1 MIRRCCLFAILVGT
15 SAVVFPAAALA
26 CSVCL
31 TGGTPNGSVVNAFQW
46 SVLFLIA
53 MPLAV
58 VGSIAGWL
66 VYSHWRADVREK
78 NGANKKTPVLRLA
91 WIYKESKR

>member
-1 MIRRCCLFAILVGT
+1 MIRRCCLFAILVWT
-15 SAVVFPAAALA
+15 SAVVFPAALLA

-31 TGGTPNGSVVNAFQW
+31 TGDTPNGSVANAFQW

-66 VYSHWRADVREK
+66 VYIHWRADAREE
-78 NGANKKTPVLRLA
+78 NGVTKKMPVLRSA